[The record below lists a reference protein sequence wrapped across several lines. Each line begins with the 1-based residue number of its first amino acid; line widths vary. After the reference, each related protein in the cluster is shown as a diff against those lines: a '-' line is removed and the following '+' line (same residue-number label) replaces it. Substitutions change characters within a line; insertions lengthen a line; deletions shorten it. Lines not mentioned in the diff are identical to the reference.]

1 MQHEEDTG
9 DGWVSKR
16 KADIVVA
23 AMMAGI
29 GGVVIIDSL
38 RLGMGWAVDGP
49 ESGYFP
55 FSIGVAI
62 VVASIATLVA
72 ALLRTAASRGNFVE
86 RAQFTDVSQVLKPSD
101 CSVDSIDFP
110 GLYVSPPPFKP
121 GRPS

>member
-1 MQHEEDTG
+1 MGIRDGSSDVCSSDRPSLRDRVEISQEAQMQHEEDTG

-55 FSIGVAI
+55 FYIGVATVI
-62 VVASIATLVA
+62 SE
-72 ALLRTAASRGNFVE
+72 E
-86 RAQFTDVSQVLKPSD
+86 RRVGKECVSTVRSGGSTDN
-101 CSVDSIDFP
+101 
-110 GLYVSPPPFKP
+110 
-121 GRPS
+121 